1 MASSRCAAAIANLT
15 LTTSSRLEKFNAQL
29 SVKSGGAP
37 TDRAALRRQFH
48 ERRPVPQH
56 AARRAELDRQPQHA
70 VDPLTTMPAC
80 RRGGYVHVINRHK
93 CSCVAFFS
101 HVHRCSC
108 CKICNFGRA
117 GWCHRICRDDGAATQ
132 GQQPQVKWPFLSFCG
147 QMAIPFPFVAKWPF
161 LFLLWLGRPFLFLVT
176 SALLHSLPNML
187 QSSRGARQMLGIFE
201 SKNAVASPEITL

>member
-132 GQQPQVKWPFLSFCG
+132 GQQPQVKWPFLFLLWPNGHSFSFCG
-147 QMAIPFPFVAKWPF
+147 QMAIPIPFVAWAAIPI
-161 LFLLWLGRPFLFLVT
+161 LGYLSTIAFSTKHVT
-176 SALLHSLPNML
+176 EFERG
-187 QSSRGARQMLGIFE
+187 SSNARHFR
-201 SKNAVASPEITL
+201 K